1 MCVCLWSTERKR
13 WGGGGGKSDSPAMAG
28 RGMPGPGTAER
39 DGGWSVLTALL
50 PTEHIPTPES
60 WRLFNLQILK
70 LLESFPTALCNNAAL
85 ILDGVASKK
94 LNKSPAQAFFSSGRQ
109 ELG

>member
-1 MCVCLWSTERKR
+1 MEGWKGEGFCVCVYGRQKERGGGF
-13 WGGGGGKSDSPAMAG
+13 WGGGESDSPAMAG

-39 DGGWSVLTALL
+39 DGGWSVLMALL

-70 LLESFPTALCNNAAL
+70 LRESFPTALYNNGAL
-85 ILDGVASKK
+85 ILDDVASKK
-94 LNKSPAQAFFSSGRQ
+94 
-109 ELG
+109 

>member
-1 MCVCLWSTERKR
+1 MCVCVYGRQKERGR
-13 WGGGGGKSDSPAMAG
+13 GGGGGGESDSPAMAG

-70 LLESFPTALCNNAAL
+70 LLESFPTALYNNGAL
-85 ILDGVASKK
+85 DIG
-94 LNKSPAQAFFSSGRQ
+94 
-109 ELG
+109 